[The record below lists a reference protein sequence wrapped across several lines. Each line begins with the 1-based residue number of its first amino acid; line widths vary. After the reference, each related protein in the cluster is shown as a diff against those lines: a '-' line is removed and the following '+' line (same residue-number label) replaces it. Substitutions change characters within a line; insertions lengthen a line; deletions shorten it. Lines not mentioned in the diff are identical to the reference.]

1 MFKIGTFAKM
11 SGVTVKTLRH
21 YDELGLL
28 EPARVDKESG
38 YRFYTAEQLLTIRRI
53 AGFKE
58 QGLTLEMM
66 RPLLSGPVSLALA
79 ERTLLRKRKELE
91 QQIQEAQRQL
101 AEIDERIVQIE
112 RHAAASAEVKISLRS
127 VEPVLVASIR
137 EILPQSQLCLLLD
150 ELKQYVRSQGEESD
164 LNMTI
169 LWHRRA
175 ECVEEPS
182 DIEVAIPVSVEIPDN
197 RRVKIHQLP
206 GIKEAVSYIH
216 RCDPYKD
223 NCKASEV
230 VRAWIAEEGYRL
242 FEKIPVR
249 EVYLTSDKEIYGQ
262 LRMAE
267 AIVPIDRA

>member
-28 EPARVDKESG
+28 KPARVDKESG

-53 AGFKE
+53 SGFKE

-79 ERTLLRKRKELE
+79 ERTLLSKRKELE

-101 AEIDERIVQIE
+101 AEINGRIVKIE
-112 RHAAASAEVKISLRS
+112 RHAEDETEGGISLRN

-137 EILPQSQLCLLLD
+137 GILPQNQLCLILD

-164 LNMTI
+164 LNLTI

-175 ECVEEPS
+175 DRVEEPS
-182 DIEVAIPVSVEIPDN
+182 DIEVAIPVSMEIPESG
-197 RRVKIHQLP
+197 RVKIHQLP
-206 GIKEAVSYIH
+206 GIKEAVFYTH
-216 RCDPYKD
+216 KCDPYKD

-230 VRAWIAEEGYRL
+230 VRLWIAKEGYGL
-242 FEKIPVR
+242 CEEIPVR
-249 EVYLTSDKEIYGQ
+249 EVYLTPDKEIYGQ

-267 AIVPIDRA
+267 VIVPIDRA